1 MTRTLLLGLL
11 LGYPGSAFAMETPCF
26 RELGGIHEAALLN
39 ASPSELSAQ
48 ARCLILEYSVFPKAR
63 FIPPAAQLHPT
74 APYHITVLQSD
85 DGKRV
90 TASSLGP
97 PSHRV
102 TLLEQS
108 EKPSLGLGDPGSVFN
123 PKY

>member
-1 MTRTLLLGLL
+1 MKRTLLLGLL
-11 LGYPGSAFAMETPCF
+11 IGLAASALAGEAPCF

-48 ARCLILEYSVFPKAR
+48 ARCLILEYSVFPKAQ
-63 FIPPAAQLHPT
+63 FIPPAAPGYLK
-74 APYHITVLQSD
+74 APYHITVLHSD

-97 PSHRV
+97 PSNRV
-102 TLLEQS
+102 TLLEQA

-123 PKY
+123 PNQ